1 MKRKSRERFQ
11 EIIGVFISYGFGYI
25 FDSKVTK
32 SQKSPENLRKAFEK
46 LGPTFIK
53 IGQILSTRSDILP
66 DAYINELIKL
76 QDSVAEE
83 EFNVIKDVFEKSL
96 NKSLRETFLFFEE
109 KPMASASIAQVHYG
123 ILKDGSGVI
132 VKIQRPDIYE
142 KMKMDIAILRKILAF
157 TKAGNN
163 IELVNPIDILNELE
177 ATTEQELNFTMEKEN
192 ILTFKKNN
200 EKVKSVY
207 APYVLEELCSRKV
220 LTMEYIDGFKINNL
234 SEIDENGYDR
244 KDIAKKLALS
254 YCKQIFK
261 DGFFHGD
268 PHPGNLLIYKDK
280 ICFID
285 FGIMGQ
291 LDEAMQEWL
300 NKVIIAVGTG
310 DKRKIT
316 DFIVAIGIKHG
327 KIDTATLYED
337 VSYMFET
344 YMTTSLKNI
353 RISILLN
360 EVFNIAK
367 KNKIQLPKELLILL
381 RGLLI
386 LEGVI
391 TELDSTINI
400 ASVVTSFIKSKG
412 KGEIL
417 KQLESE
423 ELYLTFYSVIR
434 DLIRL
439 PNKTVETLDT
449 IASGRGQ
456 LNLNIRK
463 LEEVIIH
470 LSNMVNRIVA
480 AVLISALVL
489 GSSFIVSSN
498 SGPIYK
504 GISMI
509 AIVGYVMAAL
519 FSIVLLYNIAKEKR
533 EENNKKS

>member
-66 DAYINELIKL
+66 EVYINELIKL

-83 EFNVIKDVFEKSL
+83 EFDVIKDVFEKSL
-96 NKSLRETFLFFEE
+96 NRRLRETFIFFEE
-109 KPMASASIAQVHYG
+109 KSMASASIAQVHYG

-157 TKAGNN
+157 TKAGSN
-163 IELVNPIDILNELE
+163 IELVNPMDILNELE
-177 ATTEQELNFTMEKEN
+177 VTTEQELNFTREKEN

-234 SEIDENGYDR
+234 SKIDANGYDR
-244 KDIAKKLALS
+244 KDIAKKLALC

-268 PHPGNLLIYKDK
+268 PHPGNLLIYRDK

-300 NKVIIAVGTG
+300 NKVIIAVATG

-316 DFIVAIGIKHG
+316 DFIVAIGIKRG
-327 KIDTATLYED
+327 KIDTAILYED

-353 RISILLN
+353 RISVLLN

-367 KNKIQLPKELLILL
+367 KNKIQLPKELVILL

-391 TELDSTINI
+391 TELDPTINI
-400 ASVVTSFIKSKG
+400 ASLVTSFIKSKG
-412 KGEIL
+412 KGEVL

-423 ELYLTFYSVIR
+423 QLYLTAYSVIR

-449 IASGRGQ
+449 IVSGRGQ

-463 LEEVIIH
+463 LEEVIVH

-489 GSSFIVSSN
+489 GSSFIISSN

-504 GISMI
+504 GVSMI
-509 AIVGYVMAAL
+509 AIVGYVIAAL
-519 FSIVLLYNIAKEKR
+519 FSIGLLYNIAKEKK